1 MIGMWSPAFPMAFLT
16 SSTALLFW
24 TNEAKTMSTP
34 CSTPNFRSLL
44 SFSGKSNSFPQR
56 VTLFFEPILPL
67 LWTSGWDERKKRQKC
82 GNQKKKMIRDIKL
95 KPAWFRWHPK
105 VWLHIVL
112 TSYEVT
118 GVFWSNFQWCGF
130 ITNVD
135 YILNKASISYFLVI
149 NINGAFIPTILE
161 SFITGDN

>member
-1 MIGMWSPAFPMAFLT
+1 MIGMRSPAFPMACRT

-34 CSTPNFRSLL
+34 CSTPNFRSPI
-44 SFSGKSNSFPQR
+44 SFSGMSNSFPRR

-67 LWTSGWDERKKRQKC
+67 FWTSGWDEKEKETKVEVKDDKRYL
-82 GNQKKKMIRDIKL
+82 NETYT
-95 KPAWFRWHPK
+95 WFRWHPK

-118 GVFWSNFQWCGF
+118 GIFWSNFQWCGF

-135 YILNKASISYFLVI
+135 YILNRASISYFLVI
-149 NINGAFIPTILE
+149 NINGAFVSTLLE
-161 SFITGDN
+161 FFITGDN